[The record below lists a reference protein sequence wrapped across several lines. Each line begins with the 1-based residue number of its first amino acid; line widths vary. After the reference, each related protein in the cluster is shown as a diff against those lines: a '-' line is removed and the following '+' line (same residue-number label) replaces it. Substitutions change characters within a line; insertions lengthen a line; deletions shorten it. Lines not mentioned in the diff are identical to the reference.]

1 MIRLFRAHSLMPMVT
16 EGPQAKPLVPF
27 EWFCVRRAQPV
38 APYERLIMDYDRLQ
52 DPARGAFKM
61 TLESY
66 VDQLLT
72 GIEIEALTGYLTA
85 TLGLEVAAEEA
96 PLPVRFLDWQL
107 SFLLNR
113 PKKGIQF
120 WKFPEDVRFC
130 KLSEFRNYALPIA
143 IWGRPDWSEV
153 GWPTCQG
160 HDAHGIRYLQKALT
174 YLGMASEIT
183 PARLAL
189 LVQVLRNEEGL
200 VVSPRRQRRAGPKSP
215 PTTKNR

>member
-1 MIRLFRAHSLMPMVT
+1 MVRLFRAHSLMPFVA
-16 EGPQAKPLVPF
+16 EGPQAKQLVPF

-38 APYERLIMDYDRLQ
+38 APYERLIMDYDHLQ

-66 VDQLLT
+66 IDQLLT
-72 GIEIEALTGYLTA
+72 GAEIEALTGYLTA
-85 TLGLEVAAEEA
+85 TLDLDVTAEEV

-113 PKKGIQF
+113 PPKGIQF
-120 WKFPEDVRFC
+120 WKFPEDVQFC
-130 KLSEFRNYALPIA
+130 KLSDFRNYALPIA
-143 IWGRPDWSEV
+143 IWGRPDWAEV
-153 GWPTCQG
+153 GCSNCQR

-174 YLGMASEIT
+174 YLGVAPEIT

-189 LVQVLRNEEGL
+189 LVQVLRNEEDL
-200 VVSPRRQRRAGPKSP
+200 VVSPRRQRRSAPKSP
-215 PTTKNR
+215 PARKNR